1 MAGLGGADLTK
12 ADVTAIAA
20 IIADA
25 VAGVERSTLVDL
37 ACMMVDTPSPA
48 GQEAVLARKLAAWG
62 EEHMVHLQWRV
73 QPLSATSA
81 NLIITSRGTGPEI
94 ALYSH
99 LDSSLSG
106 DPARDVLLTGRE
118 DPVGPAALE
127 DGGRRLTGL
136 GMGVAK
142 APAASAIVAATAVA
156 AALTRG
162 GINGRVSV
170 LLAAGGTH
178 RAPVPGSYDYGAP
191 TQGMGIGVE
200 QALRQGF
207 RPRAVINTKAG
218 ARGVLYQEPGCVFL
232 RVRVKG
238 RPVPAPFR
246 DIAAPNGGLPS
257 IVGHVLEAIEIWRAL
272 HIARPTHGAEQLS
285 REVAVG
291 AIESGLPYKP
301 DFLPGLLQVFVYIVA
316 LPGDNAGELASD
328 LEASIRVTL
337 GAKVDPT
344 DVTVEVFGGQPAGVT
359 DPSSDVVRLA
369 QTVWDERFG
378 PQTHHVTGWKG
389 STDGVI
395 FRRAG
400 IDTVR
405 LGVAFDS
412 DPSDTRREVII
423 VDELAAMATLY
434 SELAVRWVV
443 GATR

>member
-1 MAGLGGADLTK
+1 MAGVGRGDLTK
-12 ADVTAIAA
+12 ADGDAVAA
-20 IIADA
+20 IVADA
-25 VAGVERSTLVDL
+25 VAGVERSTLVEL

-48 GQEAVLARKLAAWG
+48 GQEAALAQKLAVWG
-62 EEHMVHLQWRV
+62 GEHMAHLQWQV
-73 QPLSATSA
+73 QPLSTTSA
-81 NLIITSRGTGPEI
+81 NLIITSRGAGPEI

-142 APAASAIVAATAVA
+142 APAASAVVAAAATA
-156 AALTRG
+156 AALERG
-162 GINGRVSV
+162 GVGGRISV
-170 LLAAGGTH
+170 LLSAGGTH
-178 RAPVPGSYDYGAP
+178 RAPVPGSYDSGAP

-200 QALRQGF
+200 HALRQGF
-207 RPRAVINTKAG
+207 RPQAVINTKAG

-246 DIAAPNGGLPS
+246 DIAAPGGGLPS
-257 IVGHVLEAIEIWRAL
+257 IVGHVLEAIETWRAM
-272 HIARPTHGAEQLS
+272 HITRPTHGAEQLS

-316 LPGDNAGELASD
+316 LPGDDAGELGLD
-328 LEASIRVTL
+328 LEASMRTALKALVNP
-337 GAKVDPT
+337 A
-344 DVTVEVFGGQPAGVT
+344 DVTVEVFGGQSAGVT
-359 DPSSDVVRLA
+359 DPASDVVRLA
-369 QTVWDERFG
+369 QKVWDERFG
-378 PQTHHVTGWKG
+378 SETHHVTGWKG

-405 LGVAFDS
+405 IGVAFDT
-412 DPSDTRREVII
+412 DPSDTRREVIV
-423 VDELAAMATLY
+423 VDELATMAALY
-434 SELAVRWVV
+434 SELAVRLVMR
-443 GATR
+443 AT